1 MKGKH
6 LTLEDRIK
14 IQEGIENG
22 KSKVDIAKTI
32 DKDPT
37 TVGKEIKAR
46 RTFKQRNIF
55 NRPVVCAHFKECKIC
70 YEKCANYEEIK
81 CLRRDRKVG
90 ACNLCPNIK
99 KCILDKYFYRASKA
113 HSDYLYTLSD
123 ARQDVNLT
131 SKEMIEIVHIIKP
144 LLKKGQSLYQIVE
157 NHPEI
162 NLSVRTLY
170 TYIECGIFKDYGID
184 NFSLR
189 RKVSMKKRKTLKKR
203 KEPANY
209 NGRKYED
216 YLEFVK
222 QHPNLITTEMDTVY
236 NNQNDPYIKTFMFPN
251 VELMIGFLHKEKT
264 SEAMSSTLNYLQDI
278 LGNDYYKLFSLILTD
293 RGTEFEKHRLF
304 EINTETG
311 ELRSNI
317 FYCDPQKPSQK
328 PHVENNHTNVRKI
341 IPKKISI
348 IDLTQEDINLIF
360 SHINSV
366 PRESLSGKTPY
377 EAFSFFYGEDILK
390 KLKIQ
395 KIEKDT
401 VTLQPYL
408 LNLKK

>member
-32 DKDPT
+32 GKDPT
-37 TVGKEIKAR
+37 TIGKEIKAR

-55 NRPVVCAHFKECKIC
+55 NRLTICTHYKECKTC
-70 YEKCANYEEIK
+70 YEKCDNYEEIK

-99 KCILDKYFYRASKA
+99 KCRLDKYFYRATKA
-113 HSDYLYTLSD
+113 HNDYLYTLSD
-123 ARQDVNLT
+123 SRQGVNLT

-189 RKVSMKKRKTLKKR
+189 RKVSMKKRKSLKKR

-209 NGRKYED
+209 TGRKYED

-222 QHPNLITTEMDTVY
+222 QHPNLITVEMDTVY
-236 NNQNDPYIKTFMFPN
+236 NNTNGPYIQTFMFPN
-251 VELMIGFLHKEKT
+251 IELMIGFLHKERT
-264 SEAMSSTLNYLQDI
+264 AEAMSSTLDCLQDF

-293 RGTEFEKHRLF
+293 RGTEFEKYKLF
-304 EINTETG
+304 EINMETG
-311 ELRSNI
+311 EFRSNI

-348 IDLTQEDINLIF
+348 KDLTQEDINLMF

-366 PRESLSGKTPY
+366 PRESLGGKTPY
-377 EAFSFFYGEDILK
+377 EAFCFFYGEDILK
-390 KLKIQ
+390 KLNIQ

>member
-32 DKDPT
+32 GKDPS

-46 RTFKQRNIF
+46 RAFKSRNIF
-55 NRPVVCAHFKECKIC
+55 NTPITCTHFKECKKC
-70 YEKCANYEEIK
+70 YEKCDNYEEIK

-90 ACNLCPNIK
+90 ACNCCPNIK
-99 KCILDKYFYRASKA
+99 KCKLDKFFYRAVKA
-113 HSDYLYTLSD
+113 HNDYLYTLSD
-123 ARQDVNLT
+123 SRQGVNLT

-189 RKVSMKKRKTLKKR
+189 RKVAMKKRKSLKKR

-209 NGRKYED
+209 TGRKYED
-216 YLEFVK
+216 YLEFIK
-222 QHPNLITTEMDTVY
+222 QHPNLNTVEMDTVY
-236 NNQNDPYIKTFMFPN
+236 NNLNGPYIQYN
-251 VELMIGFLHKEKT
+251 
-264 SEAMSSTLNYLQDI
+264 
-278 LGNDYYKLFSLILTD
+278 
-293 RGTEFEKHRLF
+293 
-304 EINTETG
+304 
-311 ELRSNI
+311 
-317 FYCDPQKPSQK
+317 
-328 PHVENNHTNVRKI
+328 
-341 IPKKISI
+341 
-348 IDLTQEDINLIF
+348 
-360 SHINSV
+360 
-366 PRESLSGKTPY
+366 
-377 EAFSFFYGEDILK
+377 
-390 KLKIQ
+390 
-395 KIEKDT
+395 
-401 VTLQPYL
+401 
-408 LNLKK
+408 

>member
-236 NNQNDPYIKTFMFPN
+236 NNQNGPYIKTFMFPN

-348 IDLTQEDINLIF
+348 KDLTQEDINLIF

>member
-32 DKDPT
+32 GKDPS

-46 RTFKQRNIF
+46 RAFKSRNIF
-55 NRPVVCAHFKECKIC
+55 NTPIICTHFKECKNC
-70 YEKCANYEEIK
+70 YEKCDNYEEIK

-90 ACNLCPNIK
+90 ACNCCPNIK
-99 KCILDKYFYRASKA
+99 KCRLDKFFYRAVKA
-113 HSDYLYTLSD
+113 HNDYLYTLSD
-123 ARQDVNLT
+123 SRQGVNLT

-144 LLKKGQSLYQIVE
+144 LLKKGQSLYQILE

-189 RKVSMKKRKTLKKR
+189 RKVAMKKRKSLKKR

-209 NGRKYED
+209 TGRKYED
-216 YLEFVK
+216 YLEFIK
-222 QHPNLITTEMDTVY
+222 QHSNLNTVEMDTVY
-236 NNQNDPYIKTFMFPN
+236 NNLNGPYIQTFMFPN
-251 VELMIGFLHKEKT
+251 AQFMIGFLHREKT
-264 SEAMSSTLNYLQDI
+264 SESMSSTFDILQDT
-278 LGNDYYKLFSLILTD
+278 LQDDFHRLFPLILTD
-293 RGTEFEKHRLF
+293 RGTEFQKFKLF
-304 EINTETG
+304 ETNMVTG
-311 ELRSNI
+311 EFRCNI

-328 PHVENNHTNVRKI
+328 PHVENNHTIIRKI

-348 IDLTQEDINLIF
+348 KNLTQKDIELMF

-366 PRESLSGKTPY
+366 PRESLGGKTPY

-390 KLKIQ
+390 KLNIQ
-395 KIEKDT
+395 KIEKDI

-408 LNLKK
+408 LNLK